1 MLISVDWV
9 KEFVTLPE
17 MNPKEL
23 GDKFTMSTAEV
34 EEVKVVGDHLEKI
47 RVSEVVSIEP
57 HPNADKL
64 RLVTFKISDGETK
77 QVVCGA
83 PNVKV
88 GMKTPYAPLGTLLPN
103 GLLLEPKKIRGIV
116 SEGMLC
122 SESELGISEESSG
135 IMNLPNDAPLGET
148 LLVYFNEKKDILIDV
163 DNKSL
168 THRPDLWGHYGI
180 SREFAAVFGS
190 KLVAP
195 YDEKW
200 AESYRKQCDKSD
212 SPMSV

>member
-83 PNVKV
+83 P
-88 GMKTPYAPLGTLLPN
+88 
-103 GLLLEPKKIRGIV
+103 
-116 SEGMLC
+116 
-122 SESELGISEESSG
+122 
-135 IMNLPNDAPLGET
+135 
-148 LLVYFNEKKDILIDV
+148 
-163 DNKSL
+163 
-168 THRPDLWGHYGI
+168 
-180 SREFAAVFGS
+180 
-190 KLVAP
+190 
-195 YDEKW
+195 
-200 AESYRKQCDKSD
+200 
-212 SPMSV
+212 